1 MAEQNSTETTAAEQ
15 DSGNGE
21 GQAPEQ
27 ETTTETPDP
36 KAGKTF
42 DETYVKALRRE
53 SAQARTKLNE
63 AETRLRA
70 LEDKDKSELQRLSE
84 RAADNERRATDAELR
99 LTRFEVAA
107 DRGLEAT
114 AAQFLTGANREEIE
128 ARADELAALLEA
140 KSKPSEPPNFD
151 GGARTTPDPS
161 QTPGQAHNDWLMQA
175 LGRK

>member
-1 MAEQNSTETTAAEQ
+1 MAEQDSTETTAAEQ

-21 GQAPEQ
+21 GSTPEQ
-27 ETTTETPDP
+27 ETTEKQDP
-36 KAGKTF
+36 KAGAKTF
-42 DETYVKALRRE
+42 DESYVKQLRRE

-84 RAADNERRATDAELR
+84 RAADNERRASDAELR

-107 DRGLEAT
+107 DRGLEAS
-114 AAQFLTGANREEIE
+114 AANFLTGSNREEIE

-140 KSKPSEPPNFD
+140 KSKPPEPPTFD
-151 GGARTTPDPS
+151 GGARQTADPS